1 MMLHLLSIVQQIDIE
16 DKLDKAPN
24 DSYQIGVII
33 GTFLPFLVLAGLA
46 YWAFHKAKNRQD
58 LDD

>member
-1 MMLHLLSIVQQIDIE
+1 MLHILLILQQIDIE
-16 DKLDKAPN
+16 DKLDQAPDGN
-24 DSYQIGVII
+24 YQIGVII

-46 YWAFHKAKNRQD
+46 YWAFFKAKNRQD